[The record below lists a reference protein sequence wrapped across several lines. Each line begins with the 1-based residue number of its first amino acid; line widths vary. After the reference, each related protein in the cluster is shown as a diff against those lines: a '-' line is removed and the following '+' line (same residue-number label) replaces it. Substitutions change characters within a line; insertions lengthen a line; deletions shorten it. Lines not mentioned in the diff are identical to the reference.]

1 MFYNGKGDQVR
12 IDAVPGGAQ
21 LIATNFSPYTRMIN
35 ANAGVTPAAEFVS
48 EAAFGSLMYCGGICA
63 MGTIYFA
70 PNTAD
75 HVLAYDIANDLLY
88 EIGSG
93 LGTHP
98 YKYTGMV
105 AYRGM
110 LYCVPRGV
118 NNILRIDPVT
128 GEATVIPLDTD
139 YPVQQYG
146 DYRDSH
152 HYNGVVSDD
161 GLLYCPP
168 AYGNTDLLKIDLDSC
183 QVEKLPFEA
192 AHSTTWTGCVC
203 VPGNRIVFLGNKGL
217 RVWDC
222 ATDTI
227 VADVDAGAALGVYD
241 MAYDPRDGCLYGFGS
256 NKFVKFDP
264 AACTYSSF
272 GWVNGLTTA
281 YGTVLGI
288 DGRFYTIGPDGTV
301 YAVDKD
307 AFAANASVTTACATE
322 GMTVC
327 SAGLVLTNDGSIYS
341 VPGNG
346 RLIKV
351 SFEGVT
357 GRLPDCII
365 TGRFYGK
372 Y

>member
-1 MFYNGKGDQVR
+1 M
-12 IDAVPGGAQ
+12 DAVPGGAK
-21 LIATNFSPYTRMIN
+21 LITPDFGPYTRMLDANTGATPN
-35 ANAGVTPAAEFVS
+35 ATFVS
-48 EAAFGSLMYCGGICA
+48 ESVFGGLMFCGGICV
-63 MGTIYFA
+63 GDTLYFA
-70 PNTAD
+70 PNTSS
-75 HVLAYDIANDLLY
+75 HVLAYDIANDLFY

-93 LGTHP
+93 LGDFAF
-98 YKYTGMV
+98 KYTGIV

-128 GEATVIPLDTD
+128 DEVTMIPLDTD
-139 YPVQQYG
+139 YPVRQYG

-152 HYNGVVSDD
+152 HYNGVISDN
-161 GLLYCPP
+161 GWLYCPP
-168 AYGNTDLLKIDLDSC
+168 AYGNTDLLKIDLDSF

-203 VPGNRIVFLGNKGL
+203 IPGNKIVFLGDRGL

-222 ATDTI
+222 DADTV
-227 VADVDAGAALGVYD
+227 VADVDAGASMGVYD
-241 MAYDPRDGCLYGFGS
+241 MVYDPRDGCLYGFGS

-264 AACTYSSF
+264 SSYTYSSF
-272 GWVNGLTTA
+272 GWVNGLTAA

-288 DGRFYTIGPDGTV
+288 DGRFYTVGPNGTV

-307 AFAANASVTTACATE
+307 AFAANASVSTACATE
-322 GMTVC
+322 GMTVA
-327 SAGLVLTNDGSIYS
+327 SAGMVLSNDGAIYS

-346 RLIKV
+346 KLIKV
-351 SFEGVT
+351 SFEGAT
-357 GRLPDCII
+357 GRLPDCIVSS
-365 TGRFYGK
+365 RYYGK